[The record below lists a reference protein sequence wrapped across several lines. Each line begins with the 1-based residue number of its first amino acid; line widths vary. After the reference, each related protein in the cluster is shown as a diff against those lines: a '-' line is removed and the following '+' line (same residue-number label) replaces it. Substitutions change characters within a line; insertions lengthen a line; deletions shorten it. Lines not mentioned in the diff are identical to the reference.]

1 MSVAEAKNAARIAAR
16 DRRSAAQGLLG
27 LDAAPAFVRHFFE
40 RIPLAPGSVI
50 SGYAPISSEADPMAI
65 LREADARGFP
75 CALPSVEAPASPL
88 TFRRW
93 RPDDP
98 LIDGPHGTR
107 APDVGAPI
115 LMPQIVIVP
124 LLAFDRAGRR
134 LGYGGGYYDRTLAFL
149 RARGENTILAVGLA
163 FSAQEADELPEDSG
177 DQRLD
182 WIVTER
188 GAWPVG

>member
-1 MSVAEAKNAARIAAR
+1 MSVAEVKKAARAAAR
-16 DRRSAAQGLLG
+16 ARRSAAQAILG
-27 LDAAPAFVRHFFE
+27 TDAAPAFARHVFE
-40 RIPLAPGSVI
+40 EIPLSPGAVI
-50 SGYAPISSEADPMAI
+50 AGYAPISSEADPMAI
-65 LREADARGFP
+65 LKEADARGFP

-93 RPDDP
+93 RPGDP
-98 LIDGPHGTR
+98 LVDGPHGTR
-107 APDVGAPI
+107 APGSGAAV
-115 LMPQIVIVP
+115 LMPQVVIVP

-149 RARGENTILAVGLA
+149 RTRGQNSVLAIGLA
-163 FSAQEADELPEDSG
+163 FSAQETDELPEDAG